1 MAKEAKKDP
10 NELTVEQKLKTLF
23 QLQTMLSE
31 IDKIKTLRGE
41 LPLEVQDL
49 EDEIAGLSTRIDKI
63 KAEVDELKAAIA
75 GKRVEIEVAK
85 ASVEKYK
92 SQQDNVRNNREYDFL
107 TKEIEFQ
114 TLEIE
119 LCEKRIK
126 EFSAEEEEKSAE
138 VAKSVAALEERQKD
152 LDQKKSE
159 LDEIIAE
166 TKQEEEKL
174 RDKAK
179 DLETKIEPRLL
190 QSFKRIRKNSRN
202 GLGIVYVQ
210 RDACGGC
217 FNKIPPQRQLD
228 IRSRKKV
235 IVCEYCGRIMIDPE
249 LAGVEIAHKVEEAP
263 HQQPKE
269 LSEEKLQ
276 NNKPLPGKLYLYRPS

>member
-1 MAKEAKKDP
+1 MS
-10 NELTVEQKLKTLF
+10 F
-23 QLQTMLSE
+23 
-31 IDKIKTLRGE
+31 
-41 LPLEVQDL
+41 
-49 EDEIAGLSTRIDKI
+49 STR
-63 KAEVDELKAAIA
+63 LF
-75 GKRVEIEVAK
+75 R
-85 ASVEKYK
+85 
-92 SQQDNVRNNREYDFL
+92 
-107 TKEIEFQ
+107 
-114 TLEIE
+114 
-119 LCEKRIK
+119 
-126 EFSAEEEEKSAE
+126 
-138 VAKSVAALEERQKD
+138 AKSVAALEERQKD

-263 HQQPKE
+263 APTTKRAIRRKTAE
-269 LSEEKLQ
+269 
-276 NNKPLPGKLYLYRPS
+276 